1 VAVTLLIKAPSLFN
15 APQSEHTRSGGSH
28 HHGYLRRLAVT
39 PNQAMNSQQV
49 ADLFVEQRVL
59 QPSQV
64 EDVLQEA
71 NLNGKNIEQALV
83 DSGFVDERGFYQ
95 VIADAI
101 GTDFIDLSEN
111 EIAPEIVRLIPA
123 GLARLH
129 QALPIAA
136 QDDTLSVA
144 LVDPL
149 DLRAAED
156 LRFALGKDV
165 HVVVAPTQQV
175 EDRIKLY
182 YGTDSSN
189 IDEVLKQLGETGELL
204 AIRGSDDSASTVEAE
219 ANTTPIIRF
228 VDLILFQAIQDRASD
243 IHFEPFENEF
253 KIRYRV
259 DGALYEMAP
268 PPRHLALPVI
278 SRVKVMA
285 NMNIAERRLP
295 QDGRIQKNIAGRSV
309 DLRVSTLPTQFG
321 ESVVLRV
328 LDRSTVNLDLEALG
342 LPHYIHDYLIEIIHR
357 PNGIFIVTGPTG
369 SGKTTT
375 LYSCLRRIN
384 TIDSKLVTAEEPV
397 EYDLDGIVQVPVNE
411 AIGLTFARALRAFL
425 RQDPDRIMVGET
437 RDLETAQISI
447 QASLTGH
454 LVFTTL
460 HTNDAPGAI
469 TRLIDMGVEPFLIS
483 STLEAVLG
491 QRLLRSIC
499 PQCRTTYQPSQ
510 PLLAQL
516 GLSRRD
522 IGDRNFHYGKGCDAC
537 NQTGYKGRKGIYEL
551 LKITDPLRELINER
565 APTVRLK
572 EKAIELGMVTLR
584 QDGLRSIFAGNT
596 TIEEV
601 LKYT

>member
-1 VAVTLLIKAPSLFN
+1 VQAGSLRSPDEDMN
-15 APQSEHTRSGGSH
+15 AR
-28 HHGYLRRLAVT
+28 
-39 PNQAMNSQQV
+39 QV
-49 ADLFVEQRVL
+49 ADIFVEQRVL

-71 NLNGKNIEQALV
+71 QLNGKDIEQALI
-83 DSGFVDERGFYQ
+83 DSGFVDHRGFYQ
-95 VIADAI
+95 VIADGL
-101 GTDFIDLSEN
+101 GTDFVELGGN
-111 EIAPEIVRLIPA
+111 EIAPEILRLIPG

-129 QALPIAA
+129 RALPVAMS
-136 QDDTLSVA
+136 DHTLSVA

-165 HVVVAPTQQV
+165 HVVVAPAEEV
-175 EDRIKLY
+175 EERIERY
-182 YGTDSSN
+182 YGGDSSSMED
-189 IDEVLKQLGETGELL
+189 ILKQLGETGELL
-204 AIRGSDDSASTVEAE
+204 AVRGTDEGTSAVEAE

-295 QDGRIQKNIAGRSV
+295 QDGRIQKNVAGRNV

-342 LPHYIHDYLIEIIHR
+342 LPDHIYDYLLEIIHR

-384 TIDSKLVTAEEPV
+384 TIDSKLLTAEEPV
-397 EYDLDGIVQVPVNE
+397 EYDLEGIVQLPVNE

-499 PQCRTTYQPSQ
+499 PQCRATYQPKEA
-510 PLLAQL
+510 LLEQL

-522 IGDRNFHYGKGCDAC
+522 IGAKDFCYGKGCDAC

-551 LKITDPLRELINER
+551 MKVTDPLRELINER
-565 APTVRLK
+565 APTVTLK
-572 EKAIELGMVTLR
+572 EKAVELGMVTLR
-584 QDGLRSIFAGNT
+584 QDGLRSIFAGDT